1 MLTLATRAPFE
12 AFARPMGERKPFR
25 THGALHS
32 DGTHVYSY
40 AATIAEFNP
49 DAGRWQLV
57 IPYRSSATTTR
68 HVNKISGAIVALE
81 TGRF

>member
-1 MLTLATRAPFE
+1 
-12 AFARPMGERKPFR
+12 MGERKPFR
-25 THGALHS
+25 THGALHG

-57 IPYRSSATTTR
+57 MPWRMSVTTTR
-68 HVNKISGAIVALE
+68 HVNKISGAITALE